1 MIDSHSLAEYSS
13 HVLNA
18 SGDAELEQRLG
29 LYRVFLKLYE
39 HHRGLLD
46 EILDLE
52 NAGSRSRS
60 RVASQYLQGVV
71 HGQHVY
77 LITNLI
83 RGKTQLLLQPQR
95 VLVVGRDRK
104 AALPVQDKRLS
115 RQHAAIQ
122 YVENQGFYLID
133 LESTNGSFVNGEAVR
148 HCALLKDGDQ
158 VRLGSMAFTFFIC
171 RTGKVAEPVPAD
183 LLAQVNAARLALESA
198 DATTQ
203 ESSLPSVTVD
213 WDSPL
218 TSSSSSDETSLFL
231 KPPVPVGLP
240 EPPQLSVSQ
249 QSEILDRFLKRQV
262 PGSCN

>member
-13 HVLNA
+13 QVLNA

-52 NAGSRSRS
+52 NTGSRSRN
-60 RVASQYLQGVV
+60 RVSSHYLQGVI

-77 LITNLI
+77 LITNLVK
-83 RGKTQLLLQPQR
+83 GKTQSLLQPQR
-95 VLVVGRDRK
+95 TWVVGRDRK

-122 YVENQGFYLID
+122 YVEKQGFYLID

-148 HCALLKDGDQ
+148 HCTLLKDGDQ
-158 VRLGSMAFTFFIC
+158 VRLGSLAFTFFIC
-171 RTGKVAEPVPAD
+171 RAAKVVEPLPAD
-183 LLAQVNAARLALESA
+183 LLAQVNNARIALELVDSI
-198 DATTQ
+198 TS
-203 ESSLPSVTVD
+203 ESSLPTMTVD
-213 WDSPL
+213 WDPPH
-218 TSSSSSDETSLFL
+218 TGSSDDTSMFL

-240 EPPQLSVSQ
+240 EPPQLSVAQ
-249 QSEILDRFLKRQV
+249 QSDILDRFLKRQL
-262 PGSCN
+262 PEICN